1 MAMSGVDFDFSDVDA
16 FIQQGK
22 EQVMQKEAEI
32 GAEAVEYN
40 VLEGSYKNRTGNLR
54 RSNGFEVDESGLTI
68 KNTAEYASFVE
79 SKGYL
84 VAGAGAVY
92 AEKRLREEIQ

>member
-1 MAMSGVDFDFSDVDA
+1 MAVEFDFSDVDA

-22 EQVMQKEAEI
+22 QEVMQKEAEI
-32 GAEAVEYN
+32 GQEAVEYN
-40 VLEGSYKNRTGNLR
+40 VREGSYQNRTGNLR
-54 RSNGFEVDESGLTI
+54 RSNSFEVDESGLTI

-84 VAGAGAVY
+84 VAGAGAIY
-92 AEKRLREEIQ
+92 AESRLKEEFE

>member
-1 MAMSGVDFDFSDVDA
+1 MSGVDFDFSDVDA

-22 EQVMQKEAEI
+22 KEVMQKEAEI

-40 VLEGSYKNRTGNLR
+40 VREGDYKNHTFNLR
-54 RSNGFEVDESGLTI
+54 RSNGFDVDEEGLTI
-68 KNTAEYASFVE
+68 KNTADYASYVE

-84 VAGAGAVY
+84 VAGAGAIY

>member
-1 MAMSGVDFDFSDVDA
+1 MSNVDFDFSDVDA

-22 EQVMQKEAEI
+22 HEVMQKEAEI
-32 GAEAVEYN
+32 GAEAAEFN
-40 VLEGSYKNRTGNLR
+40 RREGNYKNHTWNLR
-54 RSNGFEVDESGLTI
+54 RSNGFDVDESGLTI
-68 KNTAEYASFVE
+68 KNTADYASFVE

-92 AEKRLREEIQ
+92 AEQRLREEIK